1 MPARVR
7 PAKKGDAAQLA
18 VLMDMASEGL
28 VSRVW
33 MQMAAANE
41 SPFEI
46 GRTRITGSA
55 ALPSHYS
62 NWTVAEMNGD
72 VAGGFA
78 GYHVPE
84 PYDPGDTNGLP
95 AAYGPLLELE
105 ALAAGNWFLA
115 VLAVFPEFRRRG
127 LAKRLL
133 IAAEKNARAAG
144 ATAMALT
151 VSRDNDG
158 ARTLY
163 LMSGFSEEA
172 RRRRILFN
180 PEEDCADE
188 WILMT
193 KVLSR

>member
-1 MPARVR
+1 
-7 PAKKGDAAQLA
+7 
-18 VLMDMASEGL
+18 
-28 VSRVW
+28 
-33 MQMAAANE
+33 
-41 SPFEI
+41 
-46 GRTRITGSA
+46 
-55 ALPSHYS
+55 
-62 NWTVAEMNGD
+62 
-72 VAGGFA
+72 
-78 GYHVPE
+78 
-84 PYDPGDTNGLP
+84 
-95 AAYGPLLELE
+95 
-105 ALAAGNWFLA
+105 

-151 VSRDNDG
+151 VSRDNEG
-158 ARTLY
+158 ARALY
-163 LMSGFSEEA
+163 LMSGFSEQA